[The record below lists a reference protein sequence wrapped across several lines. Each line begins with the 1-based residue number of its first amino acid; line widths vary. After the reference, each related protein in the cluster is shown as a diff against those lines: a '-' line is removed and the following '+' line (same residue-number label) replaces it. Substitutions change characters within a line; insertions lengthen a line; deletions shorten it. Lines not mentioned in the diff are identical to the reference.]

1 MSRYFLEV
9 TYDGSNYSGFQV
21 QENANTIQAEI
32 EKAIATIQRESI
44 GLTGSSRTD
53 AGVHALQNFFHFD
66 YEEEIHPNLVYKLNA
81 LLPPDISV
89 RNLIKMSSEAHCR
102 FDAVSRSY
110 EYRVHRKKDPFV
122 FKRSYFFPYKLNME
136 LMRQACEIV
145 IKQNDFYA
153 FSKTN
158 TQVNNFICKVS
169 VCEWMEQGDHL
180 LFRISANRFLRGM
193 VRALTGSML
202 KLGREK
208 ITLEQFEMMFEQEE
222 KCGFSV
228 PGYGLYLKNVSYP
241 ENYFSA
247 PGLVFTGF

>member
-1 MSRYFLEV
+1 MLRYFLEV
-9 TYDGSNYSGFQV
+9 AYNGSNYSGFQV

-32 EKAIATIQRESI
+32 EKAIATIQRDSI
-44 GLTGSSRTD
+44 VLTGSSRTD

-66 YEEEIHPNLVYKLNA
+66 YETKLHNNIVYKLNA

-89 RNLIKMSSEAHCR
+89 KNLWIMPADAHCR
-102 FDAVSRSY
+102 FDAINRSY

-122 FKRSYFFPYKLNME
+122 YQRSYFFPYKLNME
-136 LMRQACEIV
+136 LMREACELV
-145 IKQNDFYA
+145 KSQSDFYA

-158 TQVNNFICKVS
+158 TQVKNFICKVS
-169 VCEWMEQGDHL
+169 ECDWTEEGGQLV
-180 LFRISANRFLRGM
+180 FKITSNRFLRGM

-202 KLGREK
+202 KIGREK
-208 ITLEQFEMMFEQEE
+208 ITLDQFKMLFEGED

-228 PGYGLYLKNVSYP
+228 PGYGLYLKKVSFP